1 MRLKTLRKKRPAF
14 ENEGTVVSGSRMDL
28 SNNEIKPFKHRT
40 NTSFALPTSLN
51 NDLSSLSMSVSDR
64 LHDMEVQPSQQTLIN
79 QRLNNPAPSQATLTP
94 SYHALEAAYLE
105 HGIRIH
111 LNPTT
116 AATVSQQQ
124 SQTNMNTSD
133 RKSASTLHRV
143 KIFINRNPS
152 RSSSALHYPTVVT
165 EPYQDTRP
173 FSALQQ
179 TSMTDFEGTDTNNV
193 SGTHKNENQQNS
205 HNQEQ
210 LNFNYCASSLLVS
223 EHSQNLIS
231 ATKVIDNND
240 ASSAATTVLDNDPDI
255 AYMTSLLKTT
265 TGDSY
270 RDTIRRRAGLRPTL
284 AVHRHPES
292 TVTTSTITATTTSTK
307 SKKHEK
313 SSVTQSPTANVRKV
327 SVHHSTVSVMP
338 IASPSK
344 KQVEKD
350 IVRHASRI
358 RASQMKDYFNHQ
370 DRPSRSN
377 LSYQFSSMS
386 NSPTRTSYPHTQ
398 NKNKKPSKSI
408 SLEPL
413 ELLLAPTLCS
423 SASSS
428 PRTPARV
435 NALSSHAFSC
445 VHRNNHEEYVKPS
458 KICTK
463 PPKLSFDGSSNS
475 THYDIT
481 TKFSLFEHPDSLS
494 LNDEN
499 SPLMK
504 TSILGM
510 ISSNNNNTRQSNSSD
525 SGCYDRSSSSG
536 DTHSITSASI
546 NHTPCSIPSGR
557 LTSASTRRSNTSK
570 KVSFEDQ
577 ARTIIVTT
585 AIYV

>member
-14 ENEGTVVSGSRMDL
+14 ENEGTIVSGSRMDL

-40 NTSFALPTSLN
+40 NNSFALPTSLN
-51 NDLSSLSMSVSDR
+51 NDVSSLSISVSDR
-64 LHDMEVQPSQQTLIN
+64 VHNIEVQPSQQTLIN
-79 QRLNNPAPSQATLTP
+79 QRLNNPAPSQATRTS
-94 SYHALEAAYLE
+94 SYQALEAAYLE

-116 AATVSQQQ
+116 AAAVSQQQ
-124 SQTNMNTSD
+124 SQTNVNTSD
-133 RKSASTLHRV
+133 RKSASTLHRIKLFV
-143 KIFINRNPS
+143 NRNPS

-165 EPYQDTRP
+165 ETYQDTRP

-179 TSMTDFEGTDTNNV
+179 TSITDFEGAETNNV
-193 SGTHKNENQQNS
+193 SDTQKNENQQNS

-210 LNFNYCASSLLVS
+210 LNFNFCASSILVS

-231 ATKVIDNND
+231 ATKLIDHND
-240 ASSAATTVLDNDPDI
+240 TSSAITTVLDNDPDI
-255 AYMTSLLKTT
+255 AYMTSLLQTT

-313 SSVTQSPTANVRKV
+313 SSITQSPTVNVRKV
-327 SVHHSTVSVMP
+327 SVHHSTVTVTP

-358 RASQMKDYFNHQ
+358 RASQLKDYFNRH
-370 DRPSRSN
+370 DRSSRSN
-377 LSYQFSSMS
+377 LSYHVSSMS
-386 NSPTRTSYPHTQ
+386 NSPTRTSDPRTQ

-428 PRTPARV
+428 PRTLARV

-445 VHRNNHEEYVKPS
+445 VHRNNHQEYVKPS

-463 PPKLSFDGSSNS
+463 PPKLSFDGRNNS

-481 TKFSLFEHPDSLS
+481 ANFSLFEHPDSSS
-494 LNDEN
+494 LNDEIL
-499 SPLMK
+499 PLTK

-510 ISSNNNNTRQSNSSD
+510 ISSNNNTRQSNSVD

-536 DTHSITSASI
+536 DTHSITSVSI
-546 NHTPCSIPSGR
+546 NHTSSSIPSGR